1 MLEPSVIPSAG
12 GAHAGYPVR
21 RGLCDWF
28 EMACARLAT
37 FATMFP
43 LWNERTETS
52 VPRNAQCVQLSA
64 AAALNCLKNHDAG
77 RERHER

>member
-1 MLEPSVIPSAG
+1 MPGAFRHTPRRRVIQYAATFAIGSRWRVPA
-12 GAHAGYPVR
+12 
-21 RGLCDWF
+21 
-28 EMACARLAT
+28 LAT

-64 AAALNCLKNHDAG
+64 AAALNRIKNHDAG